1 MRADFVNEVGKVL
14 DIKRTDLIEKDFILH
29 QILTNPS
36 EDKFFAD
43 NFLFKGGTCLTK
55 SYLGY
60 FRFSE
65 DIDFTWKDQQK
76 KLDEKSQTSQKTSIR
91 ACRRVGESVRGSCS
105 AAGT

>member
-1 MRADFVNEVGKVL
+1 MRTDFVNEVGKVL

-29 QILTNPS
+29 QILTNLS
-36 EDKFFAD
+36 EDKFFAG

-65 DIDFTWKDQQK
+65 DIDFTWKDQK
-76 KLDEKSQTSQKTSIR
+76 KFDDKL
-91 ACRRVGESVRGSCS
+91 
-105 AAGT
+105 